1 MARSAMVLLGVLLLS
16 APAWGQDE
24 PPPEATEPPSANAE
38 EPAGD
43 DAAEVEPV
51 SLTAFFFVDGQTTA
65 PAAVGVTAALRR
77 SLLDDDRVDYRDPSD
92 AMSTAESREAAD
104 AAVALLQEARGLV
117 EQSSYAEAEPH
128 LREALARFDENLGLI
143 KRKDL
148 TDALMLLAVVHC
160 ATRQREQCVDTFTK
174 VLTFREGMPWDAE
187 RYPEL
192 ARTAFEEAKQ
202 RVRRRGRGSVE
213 FRTEPEGAEVFID
226 GRSRGAAPLIVEGLL
241 VGDHYVT
248 VKLAGFEKVAARF
261 TVAPNY
267 QETYEYTLER
277 SDQYLILQQALRDV
291 LPEIGRERAGQGI
304 LALRGILFVSQIV
317 LGTVDAGPNGLVNV
331 RACLYDLRTGL
342 RLKDIRREGRVGE
355 PTGPL
360 TRLGPDLYQGVDLR
374 GFVEAPPPPPPPPPP
389 PSRSIFGKWWFWGV
403 VGVAIAGVAVGVY
416 VTQGLDSGAPSPGTT
431 RISIGV
437 DTRSR

>member
-1 MARSAMVLLGVLLLS
+1 MSRSAICFLVVLLYS
-16 APAWGQDE
+16 ARARGQDE
-24 PPPEATEPPSANAE
+24 PPPEATRPPTESGEAAPEAGGGEAE
-38 EPAGD
+38 A
-43 DAAEVEPV
+43 EPV

-77 SLLDDDRVDYRDPSD
+77 SLLDDDRVDFRDPSD

-117 EQSSYAEAEPH
+117 EQGSYAEAEPH
-128 LREALARFDENLGLI
+128 LREALGRFDENLALI

-148 TDALMLLAVVHC
+148 TDALMLLGVVQC
-160 ATRQREQCVDTFTK
+160 ATRQRDQCVETFSK
-174 VLTFREGMPWDAE
+174 VLTFREGMAWDAE
-187 RYPEL
+187 RYPEI
-192 ARTAFEEAKQ
+192 AQAAFEEAKQ

-226 GRSRGAAPLIVEGLL
+226 GRSRGASPLVVEGLII
-241 VGDHYVT
+241 GDHYVT
-248 VKLAGFEKVAARF
+248 LKLAGYEKVAARVA
-261 TVAPNY
+261 VAPNY

-342 RLKDIRREGRVGE
+342 RLKEVRREGRVGE
-355 PTGPL
+355 ATGDL
-360 TRLGPDLYQGVDLR
+360 ARLGPELYQGVDLH
-374 GFVEAPPPPPPPPPP
+374 GFVEAPPTPPPPPPP
-389 PSRSIFGKWWFWGV
+389 PSQSIFGKWWFWGV
-403 VGVAIAGVAVGVY
+403 VGAVAVGVT
-416 VTQGLDSGAPSPGTT
+416 VGILLIPESDGPEDGTT
-431 RISIGV
+431 RITLGV
-437 DTRSR
+437 DTRSH

>member
-1 MARSAMVLLGVLLLS
+1 MARSAIVVLCTLLLA
-16 APAWGQDE
+16 APAWGQDT
-24 PPPEATEPPSANAE
+24 PPAEATQPPSAPEGQAPAAE
-38 EPAGD
+38 EAGGD
-43 DAAEVEPV
+43 EPV

-77 SLLDDDRVDYRDPSD
+77 SLIDDDRVDFRDPSD
-92 AMSTAESREAAD
+92 AMSTAELREAAD
-104 AAVALLQEARGLV
+104 AAVALLQEARTLV
-117 EQSSYAEAEPH
+117 EQGSYAEAEPH

-160 ATRQREQCVDTFTK
+160 AARQREQCVDTFAK
-174 VLTFREGMPWDAE
+174 VLTFREGMAWDAE
-187 RYPEL
+187 RYPAL
-192 ARTAFEEAKQ
+192 ASSAFEEAKQ

-226 GRSRGAAPLIVEGLL
+226 GRSRGAAPLVVEGLV

-248 VKLAGFEKVAARF
+248 IKLAGFEKVAARF

-267 QETYEYTLER
+267 QETFEYALER

-342 RLKDIRREGRVGE
+342 RLKEVRSEGRVGE
-355 PTGPL
+355 AAGPL
-360 TRLGPDLYQGVDLR
+360 ARLGPELYRGVDLR

-389 PSRSIFGKWWFWGV
+389 PSQSIFGKWWFWGV
-403 VGVAIAGVAVGVY
+403 VGVVVAGVTVGILLVPESD
-416 VTQGLDSGAPSPGTT
+416 GPPAGTT
-431 RISIGV
+431 RITVGV